1 MADER
6 LVSTKPRIRH
16 TMLRVKDLDRS
27 VKFYAEVL
35 GMKEFRR
42 SENEGGKYTV
52 VFWVLAMKILIRQ
65 LNLPTTG
72 ARTMATSWGPVLD
85 MSPLAI
91 PIFMRSAKRLKHL
104 VWMSPVRRD
113 R

>member
-52 VFWVLAMKILIRQ
+52 VFMGFGDE
-65 LNLPTTG
+65 NCDP
-72 ARTMATSWGPVLD
+72 
-85 MSPLAI
+85 AI
-91 PIFMRSAKRLKHL
+91 ELT
-104 VWMSPVRRD
+104 
-113 R
+113 